1 MNSIRKLGAAALMAS
16 SLTLAGSAL
25 ADDSEAELDI
35 GGLTFTHTDQIEMQS
50 EDLFL
55 SVDQV
60 RIRYTFHNRT
70 NHDITSI
77 VAFPLPDISPDYYF
91 EPVSIPATGDPNFVN
106 FRTTVDGHPAEMA
119 VDQRA
124 KLHGRDVSARLHDA
138 GLPLSPIDPKF
149 DDDVKRLSAAQIA
162 SLVRDG
168 YLENIGGDANEPPQ
182 YRGLWSLSTAFH
194 RTQVF
199 PANSTITVEQSYT
212 PIAGGSVE
220 SLLLIDSIPRTNAD
234 RRRLVRDYCIN
245 DQFEQAARA
254 AAQHIGGVEYVQE
267 RTLGYIL
274 TTGGNWA
281 GPIGRFHLTIDKGA
295 PQNLVSLCAPD
306 IQRTGPTT
314 FELTRTNY
322 RPRSNIQV
330 YFLVPHREDPSP

>member
-1 MNSIRKLGAAALMAS
+1 MQVRRIGLALVLGALLSTAAAR
-16 SLTLAGSAL
+16 
-25 ADDSEAELDI
+25 ADDSEARLDI
-35 GGLTFTHTDQIEMQS
+35 GGLTFTQTNQIEMQS

-70 NHDITSI
+70 DHDITSL

-91 EPVSIPATGDPNFVN
+91 EPVAIPATGDPNFVH
-106 FRTTVDGHPAEMA
+106 FQTRVDGHPVEMTT
-119 VDQRA
+119 DQRA
-124 KLHGRDVSARLHDA
+124 RLRGRDVTARLREV

-149 DDDVKRLSAAQIA
+149 DEATKRLSAQQIA
-162 SLVRDG
+162 TLVHDKF
-168 YLENIGGDANEPPQ
+168 LEDISGDPAAKQ

-199 PANSTITVEQSYT
+199 PANGTITVEQSYN

-234 RRRLVRDYCIN
+234 RRRLVRDYCI
-245 DQFEQAARA
+245 DDAFERA
-254 AAQHIGGVEYVQE
+254 AHSTAQRYGGAEWVGE
-267 RTLGYIL
+267 RTLGYVL
-274 TTGGNWA
+274 TTGGHWA

-295 PQNLVSLCAPD
+295 PENLVSMCAPD
-306 IQRTGPTT
+306 LQRTSPTT
-314 FELTRTNY
+314 FELTRMNW
-322 RPRSNIQV
+322 RPRENLQV
-330 YFLVPHREDPSP
+330 YFLTPHRPE

>member
-1 MNSIRKLGAAALMAS
+1 MKFRHAGAALLLGALLSAS
-16 SLTLAGSAL
+16 AAL
-25 ADDSEAELDI
+25 ADDSEARLDI
-35 GGLTFTHTDQIEMQS
+35 GGLTFTQTNQIEMQT

-60 RIRYTFHNRT
+60 RIRYTFHNRS
-70 NHDITSI
+70 NHDITSL

-91 EPVSIPATGDPNFVN
+91 EPVAIPATGDPNFVN
-106 FRTTVDGHPAEMA
+106 FQTKVDGHRVEMA

-124 KLHGRDVSARLHDA
+124 RLHGRDVTARLREA

-149 DDDVKRLSAAQIA
+149 ADAVKRLTPQQLTALTHDG
-162 SLVRDG
+162 LV
-168 YLENIGGDANEPPQ
+168 ENVSGDPHEAE
-182 YRGLWSLSTAFH
+182 YRGLWSLATAFH

-199 PANSTITVEQSYT
+199 PANGTITVEQSYN

-234 RRRLVRDYCIN
+234 RRRLVRDYCV
-245 DQFEQAARA
+245 DDAFESAAHA
-254 AAQHIGGVEYVQE
+254 AAQRIGGPEYVGE

-274 TTGGNWA
+274 TTGGHWA

-295 PQNLVSLCAPD
+295 PENLVSLCAPD

-314 FELTRTNY
+314 FELTRMNW
-322 RPRSNIQV
+322 RPRSNLQI
-330 YFLVPHREDPSP
+330 YFLMPHREN

>member
-1 MNSIRKLGAAALMAS
+1 MKIRGLGVALAFGALLS
-16 SLTLAGSAL
+16 TSAAL
-25 ADDSEAELDI
+25 ADDSEARLDI
-35 GGLTFTHTDQIEMQS
+35 GGLTFTQTNQIEMQS

-70 NHDITSI
+70 NRDITSL

-91 EPVSIPATGDPNFVN
+91 EPVAIPATGDPNFVN
-106 FRTTVDGHPAEMA
+106 FQTKVDGHRVEMA

-124 KLHGRDVSARLHDA
+124 RLRGRDVTARLREV

-149 DDDVKRLSAAQIA
+149 EEAVKRLTAQQVAALTHA
-162 SLVRDG
+162 GL
-168 YLENIGGDANEPPQ
+168 LENVSGDPHDVE

-194 RTQVF
+194 RTQTF
-199 PANSTITVEQSYT
+199 PANGTITVEQSYT

-220 SLLLIDSIPRTNAD
+220 SLLLIDSIPRSNAD
-234 RRRLVRDYCIN
+234 RRRLVRDYCI
-245 DQFEQAARA
+245 DATFERAARA
-254 AAQHIGGVEYVQE
+254 AMQRVGGPQNVQE

-274 TTGGNWA
+274 TTGGHWA
-281 GPIGRFHLTIDKGA
+281 GPIGRFHLTVDKGA
-295 PQNLVSLCAPD
+295 PENLVSLCAPD

-314 FELTRTNY
+314 FELTRTNW
-322 RPRSNIQV
+322 RPRSNLQI
-330 YFLVPHREDPSP
+330 YILTPHAGDASP